1 MTTPMCVQ
9 QRIRQLEG
17 DDLSHAD
24 IARKLGVSRTTV
36 VKYAGKED
44 FSPEPPVCRSGS
56 RSLVEDGFA
65 RIVDGWLTAD
75 LRLPR
80 KQRHTARRVHERLVA
95 EHGFTGSYSS
105 VQRWVKRWREE
116 HRREADGF
124 AELVWAPGS
133 AQVDFGQARA
143 LIAGVERV
151 VHFLAVSL
159 PYSNMRYVVALPGE
173 TAECVCHGLMLVF
186 MHMGMVPNVLVFD
199 NATGVGHRNPDGSI
213 TQTRLFSLFCA
224 HYGFETRFCNPYS
237 GHEKGSV
244 ENAVGF
250 VRRNLM
256 VPVPSAEGW
265 DALSAAWLAE
275 CDRIASR
282 DHYRRDVP
290 IADLFAVEIER
301 MRPLPGVVF
310 DACDWRRL
318 KADKT
323 GAVNVDSNRY
333 CAGPRWHMM
342 RLNVGVR
349 ALSIELRSPDGQ
361 TISVFERVWGHE
373 PDTQV
378 DPSSLL
384 AIIVRKPRVWGE
396 SPIRADFPENVRGLL
411 DTMDSPGRRGLI
423 DDIRRASDVSG
434 FAAATRAASM
444 IIDAGRRLDA
454 SSIDQMAR
462 RVRQDEA
469 IPGGQDL
476 TRYDTYMEES

>member
-1 MTTPMCVQ
+1 M
-9 QRIRQLEG
+9 
-17 DDLSHAD
+17 
-24 IARKLGVSRTTV
+24 
-36 VKYAGKED
+36 
-44 FSPEPPVCRSGS
+44 
-56 RSLVEDGFA
+56 
-65 RIVDGWLTAD
+65 
-75 LRLPR
+75 
-80 KQRHTARRVHERLVA
+80 RRA
-95 EHGFTGSYSS
+95 A
-105 VQRWVKRWREE
+105 W
-116 HRREADGF
+116 
-124 AELVWAPGS
+124 
-133 AQVDFGQARA
+133 
-143 LIAGVERV
+143 
-151 VHFLAVSL
+151 
-159 PYSNMRYVVALPGE
+159 
-173 TAECVCHGLMLVF
+173 
-186 MHMGMVPNVLVFD
+186 
-199 NATGVGHRNPDGSI
+199 GH
-213 TQTRLFSLFCA
+213 
-224 HYGFETRFCNPYS
+224 
-237 GHEKGSV
+237 
-244 ENAVGF
+244 AVGF

-301 MRPLPGVVF
+301 MRPLPGVEF
-310 DACDWRRL
+310 DACDWRQL